1 MNKIRNR
8 LKKLS
13 EMQEIQQLENEVTKV
28 FLGDEEVLKIYLGE
42 HLIYVKQ

>member
-1 MNKIRNR
+1 M
-8 LKKLS
+8 KLG
-13 EMQEIQQLENEVTKV
+13 ENEVTKV

>member
-1 MNKIRNR
+1 M
-8 LKKLS
+8 KLG
-13 EMQEIQQLENEVTKV
+13 ENEVTKI